1 MARPGP
7 QTHKKRQR
15 ELAKQEKRKLKAE
28 RRVQRK
34 EQKALELESAEGV
47 DPGVDPDL
55 ADIVPGPQ
63 KPIQ

>member
-28 RRVQRK
+28 RRAQRK
-34 EQKALELESAEGV
+34 EQKALESEQAV
-47 DPGVDPDL
+47 DTGGIDPDL
-55 ADIVPGPQ
+55 AEIVPGPQ
-63 KPIQ
+63 KPLY

>member
-1 MARPGP
+1 MSRPGP

-15 ELAKQEKRKLKAE
+15 VLAKQEKRKLKAE

-34 EQKALELESAEGV
+34 EQKALELESTEGV

-63 KPIQ
+63 KPIE

>member
-47 DPGVDPDL
+47 DPRVDPDL

-63 KPIQ
+63 KPIE

>member
-15 ELAKQEKRKLKAE
+15 ELAKQEKCKLKAE

-47 DPGVDPDL
+47 DSGVDPDL

-63 KPIQ
+63 KPIE

>member
-34 EQKALELESAEGV
+34 ELKALEAESAEGV
-47 DPGVDPDL
+47 APGVDPDI
-55 ADIVPGPQ
+55 AEIVPGPQ
-63 KPIQ
+63 KPLY

>member
-47 DPGVDPDL
+47 DSGVDPDL

-63 KPIQ
+63 KPIE

>member
-15 ELAKQEKRKLKAE
+15 ELAKQEKRKLKEE

-34 EQKALELESAEGV
+34 EQKALEAAEGGAK
-47 DPGVDPDL
+47 PEVDPDI
-55 ADIVPGPQ
+55 AEIVPGPQ
-63 KPIQ
+63 PPLY

>member
-34 EQKALELESAEGV
+34 EQKALEAESADV
-47 DPGVDPDL
+47 DPEVDPDI
-55 ADIVPGPQ
+55 AEIVPGPQ
-63 KPIQ
+63 KPLY

>member
-47 DPGVDPDL
+47 NPGVDPDL

-63 KPIQ
+63 KPIE

>member
-15 ELAKQEKRKLKAE
+15 ELAKQEKRKLKAV

-63 KPIQ
+63 KPIE

>member
-34 EQKALELESAEGV
+34 EQKALELESTEGV

-63 KPIQ
+63 KPLE

>member
-34 EQKALELESAEGV
+34 EQKALESAQGV
-47 DPGVDPDL
+47 DHGVDPDL

-63 KPIQ
+63 KPTE

>member
-15 ELAKQEKRKLKAE
+15 ELAKQEKRKLKEE

-34 EQKALELESAEGV
+34 EQKALEAAEGGGK
-47 DPGVDPDL
+47 PEVDPDI
-55 ADIVPGPQ
+55 AEIVPGPQ
-63 KPIQ
+63 PPLY

>member
-34 EQKALELESAEGV
+34 EQKALELESAEVV
-47 DPGVDPDL
+47 DSGVDPDL

-63 KPIQ
+63 KPLE

>member
-34 EQKALELESAEGV
+34 EQKALELESTEGV

-63 KPIQ
+63 KPIE

>member
-34 EQKALELESAEGV
+34 EQKALEAESAEGV
-47 DPGVDPDL
+47 DPGVDADI

-63 KPIQ
+63 KPLY